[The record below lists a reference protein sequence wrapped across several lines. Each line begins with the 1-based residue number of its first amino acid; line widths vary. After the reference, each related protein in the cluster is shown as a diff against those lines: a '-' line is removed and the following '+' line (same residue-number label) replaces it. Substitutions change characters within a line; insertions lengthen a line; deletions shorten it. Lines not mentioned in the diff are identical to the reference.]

1 MNSSFDPG
9 KNMVE
14 ITIEGVV
21 ECNFESWKGKPYVKV
36 LEFELLTKPSKSD
49 FLRSHQNYR
58 KGDSS

>member
-1 MNSSFDPG
+1 
-9 KNMVE
+9 MVE

-21 ECNFESWKGKPYVKV
+21 ECNFESWKGKTYVKV

-49 FLRSHQNYR
+49 FLRSHQNYQ